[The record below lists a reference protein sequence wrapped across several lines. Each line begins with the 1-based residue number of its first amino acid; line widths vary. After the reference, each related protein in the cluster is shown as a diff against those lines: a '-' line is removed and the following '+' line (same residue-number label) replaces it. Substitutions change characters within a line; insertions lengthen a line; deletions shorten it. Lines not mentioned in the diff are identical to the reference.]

1 MDSDIDSDV
10 WKKPVHLM
18 TALRAKGREF
28 DTVVML
34 DVVDGIWPLR
44 YANDERKLESERRL
58 FYVAM
63 TRARKRL
70 ILTASGRIGDK
81 VTILSP
87 FLAEAA
93 LP

>member
-1 MDSDIDSDV
+1 
-10 WKKPVHLM
+10 M

-44 YANDERKLESERRL
+44 AASGSERKLEGERRL

-70 ILTASGRIGDK
+70 ILTTSGRIGDK
-81 VTILSP
+81 VTIPSP
-87 FLAEAA
+87 FLAEAG